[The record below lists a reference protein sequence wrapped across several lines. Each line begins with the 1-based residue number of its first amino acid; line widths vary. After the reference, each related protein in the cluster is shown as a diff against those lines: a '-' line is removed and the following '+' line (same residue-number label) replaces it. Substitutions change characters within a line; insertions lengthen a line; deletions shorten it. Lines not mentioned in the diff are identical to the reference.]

1 MSAPEHVPVVVIGAG
16 PVGVTAANL
25 LGLYG
30 IETLVIE
37 RERAIVDYPR
47 AIGID
52 DETLRTFQSV
62 GLADTLLPGV
72 IQNVPL
78 KFFDAAGH
86 CLADIRPGTRA
97 YGWYRRN
104 IFTQPSAEAVL
115 REGLTRYPHVRLLL
129 GTEVRELKQDAG
141 GVFLAVTDPDGV
153 RRDIRAEYVIAADG
167 GRSLVRKALDIPF
180 DGTTHARKWVVIDCA
195 HDPLDAP
202 YTALHCDPRRPYV
215 SARMPDDHR
224 RWEFM
229 LYPGEDA
236 DEMLTPERVRE
247 LLRQNVADPDAVPV
261 IRARVYTHH
270 SRIARRFVDGRVAL
284 VGDAAH
290 LMPPWAGQGLNT
302 GIRDVANLCWKLAA
316 ITRGQ
321 AGRSLLDTFDS
332 ERRPHVRAMVD
343 LSTTLGRVMAVRHPT
358 AAYVRDVLLRAV
370 SFMPPVKRWVME
382 MRFKPMP
389 SYAHGFAASDAP
401 GTRKQSAVGRML
413 PQPVAESGDGACA
426 RLDDLLGPWF
436 TVIGFGC
443 DPLARLTAAQREAA
457 GHFAPRVVKVVASR
471 AGERH
476 HKEPGTDPA
485 TVVIEDLEGQLRTW
499 FRAAGCDTA
508 LVRPDRFVAA
518 LTTADAFGPALTRLA
533 GRYTAED
540 PT

>member
-1 MSAPEHVPVVVIGAG
+1 VIIGAG

-25 LGLYG
+25 LGRYG
-30 IETLVIE
+30 VETLVLE

-52 DETLRTFQSV
+52 DESLRTFQSV
-62 GLADTLLPGV
+62 GLADALLPSV

-78 KFFDAAGH
+78 RFFDAAGH
-86 CLADIRPGTRA
+86 CLADIHPGTRA

-104 IFTQPSAEAVL
+104 IFMQPAAEAVL
-115 REGLTRYPHVRLLL
+115 RTGLTRFPQVRLVL
-129 GTEVRELKQDAG
+129 GTEVHELKQD
-141 GVFLAVTDPDGV
+141 PDGV
-153 RRDIRAEYVIAADG
+153 TVLVAGPDGEHREIRADHVVAADG
-167 GRSLVRKALDIPF
+167 GRSLVRGLLGIPF
-180 DGTTHARKWVVIDCA
+180 DGTTHPRKWVVIDCA

-202 YTALHCDPRRPYV
+202 YTALHGDPRRPYV

-236 DEMLTPERVRE
+236 DEMLAPERVRD
-247 LLRQNVADPDAVPV
+247 LLRPHVPDPEAVRL

-284 VGDAAH
+284 AGDAAH

-321 AGRSLLDTFDS
+321 AGLSFLDSYDT
-332 ERRPHVRAMVD
+332 ERRAHVSAMID
-343 LSTTLGRVMAVRHPT
+343 LSTTLGRVMTLRHR
-358 AAYVRDVLLRAV
+358 AAAEVRDRLLRAASTV
-370 SFMPPVKRWVME
+370 PSVKRWIWE

-389 SYAHGFAASDAP
+389 SYAHGFAVADGDSERGRP
-401 GTRKQSAVGRML
+401 VVGRML
-413 PQPVAESGDGACA
+413 PQPMAETGDGVSA
-426 RLDDLLGPWF
+426 RLDDILGPWF
-436 TVIGFGC
+436 AVIGFER
-443 DPLARLTAAQREAA
+443 DPLGELTEAQLAAVRRFE
-457 GHFAPRVVKVVASR
+457 PRVVKVVASR
-471 AGERH
+471 AGDRH
-476 HKEPGTDPA
+476 RKTPLTDPA
-485 TVVIEDLEGQLRTW
+485 TLVVEDVEGQLRTW
-499 FRAAGCDTA
+499 FRAAGRDTA

-518 LTTADAFGPALTRLA
+518 MTTAETFGSALTRLA
-533 GRYTAED
+533 DRYGTGD
-540 PT
+540 PA